1 MMPPS
6 LRGQAPFC
14 TRWVSRRSPWLQM
27 LSSKRQ
33 AIAILTQQL
42 DDAKKEANE
51 FKFMSEQVQERY
63 RNLKQALGSDT
74 GSPNFGTSSQR
85 KLFINLKVKLNESE
99 MHSRILETEI
109 SNLRK
114 RNAELLE
121 DIALLKK
128 SADSHPSN
136 NPGLTAKGKSSF
148 ETQGREAL
156 IEQLELKTLE
166 CQRIKRDLELCN
178 EEKQEILSELIHW
191 KKSDEIG
198 SNEETNPVDVKAVL
212 EENKLLS
219 RRISRLEADNK
230 LLVQT
235 LAKYQTSKSVTGGLS
250 DDVYYRPIQTVDLN
264 MRSVSALMTA
274 TRQRGLVYWTCGFP
288 RC

>member
-1 MMPPS
+1 
-6 LRGQAPFC
+6 
-14 TRWVSRRSPWLQM
+14 
-27 LSSKRQ
+27 
-33 AIAILTQQL
+33 
-42 DDAKKEANE
+42 
-51 FKFMSEQVQERY
+51 
-63 RNLKQALGSDT
+63 
-74 GSPNFGTSSQR
+74 
-85 KLFINLKVKLNESE
+85 

-128 SADSHPSN
+128 SAESHSSKN
-136 NPGLTAKGKSSF
+136 SRLTAKEKSSF

-191 KKSDEIG
+191 KKSGEIDL
-198 SNEETNPVDVKAVL
+198 NEETNSVDVKAVL

-250 DDVYYRPIQTVDLN
+250 DDGELTQLRFPPCGERN
-264 MRSVSALMTA
+264 SASTSSD
-274 TRQRGLVYWTCGFP
+274 GS
-288 RC
+288 

>member
-1 MMPPS
+1 MDESAYTSIDS
-6 LRGQAPFC
+6 LSNELNV
-14 TRWVSRRSPWLQM
+14 TKLQ

-33 AIAILTQQL
+33 AIAILKQQL

-51 FKFMSEQVQERY
+51 FKFMSE
-63 RNLKQALGSDT
+63 NLKQALGSDT

-128 SADSHPSN
+128 SAESHSSKN
-136 NPGLTAKGKSSF
+136 SRLTAKEKSSF

-191 KKSDEIG
+191 KKSGEIDL
-198 SNEETNPVDVKAVL
+198 NEETNSVDVKAVL

-250 DDVYYRPIQTVDLN
+250 DDDGVLLL
-264 MRSVSALMTA
+264 S
-274 TRQRGLVYWTCGFP
+274 
-288 RC
+288 